1 MAMITSQQLTKYY
14 DQYRTT
20 EVVFTKDIIRTLAMD
35 PRQLYIKCSEGQW
48 PCIINSTSFSG
59 ARIIIGTKGGAY
71 QQMVKKDPPV
81 MSLRFCFYQ
90 QDGQT
95 LSFFISCKVT
105 KLMPYMNSNDLAIV
119 SLDYTQRPPDD
130 LIEMLGNLLDAN
142 INAVKRKDERIPINQ
157 DSRRKLG
164 IPKDECIITVQGVP
178 RHCILRDITFGGAK
192 VVILGIAQFLKGKE
206 VQMSLEFEDPHEVIQ
221 LKGTIVDI
229 AAVEGRK
236 DIVAASIQFA
246 EQTVSLS
253 YKIHINNYLTTARK
267 NDLVSADNA
276 QTDSAQGN
284 EAK

>member
-1 MAMITSQQLTKYY
+1 MITSQQLTKYY

-178 RHCILRDITFGGAK
+178 RHCILRDISFGGAK

>member
-1 MAMITSQQLTKYY
+1 MITSQQLTKYY

>member
-1 MAMITSQQLTKYY
+1 MITSQQLTKYY

-48 PCIINSTSFSG
+48 PCIINSASFSG

-178 RHCILRDITFGGAK
+178 RHCILRDISFGGAK

-206 VQMSLEFEDPHEVIQ
+206 VQMSLEFEDPHEGIQ

-229 AAVEGRK
+229 TAVEGRK

>member
-1 MAMITSQQLTKYY
+1 MITSQQLTKYY

-178 RHCILRDITFGGAK
+178 RHCILRDISFGGAK

-276 QTDSAQGN
+276 QADSAGAN
-284 EAK
+284 AAK

>member
-35 PRQLYIKCSEGQW
+35 PRQLYVKCSEGQW
-48 PCIINSTSFSG
+48 PCIINSTSFAG
-59 ARIIIGTKGGAY
+59 ARIIIGTKGAAY
-71 QQMVKKDPPV
+71 QQMTKKDPPV

-90 QDGQT
+90 PDGQT
-95 LSFFISCKVT
+95 LSFFISCKVA
-105 KLMPYMNSNDLAIV
+105 KIMPYMNSNELAIV
-119 SLDYTQRPPDD
+119 TLDYTQRPPDD

-142 INAVKRKDERIPINQ
+142 INAVKRKDERIPINP

-178 RHCILRDITFGGAK
+178 RHCILRDISFGGAK
-192 VVILGIAQFLKGKE
+192 VIILGIAQFLKGKE
-206 VQMSLEFEDPHEVIQ
+206 VQMSLEFEEPHETIQ

-236 DIVAASIQFA
+236 DIVAASIQFL

-267 NDLVSADNA
+267 NDLVSADDA
-276 QTDSAQGN
+276 QSAAA
-284 EAK
+284 AK

>member
-178 RHCILRDITFGGAK
+178 RHCILRDISFGGAK

>member
-1 MAMITSQQLTKYY
+1 MITSQQLTKYY

-178 RHCILRDITFGGAK
+178 RHCILRDISFGGAK

-229 AAVEGRK
+229 TAVEGRK

-276 QTDSAQGN
+276 QADSAGAN
-284 EAK
+284 AAK